1 MNEGQGKFPIFTPA
15 LPRFML
21 LENIRQA
28 LGSIRSNLLRTA
40 LTMLIIA
47 FGITAMVGVLTSIDG
62 IKYWMRSSFSTLG
75 ANTFIMQSEVSP
87 LRIGGRRDRV
97 VYRPIS
103 YHEANTFKQQVEG
116 QFMVNIRGNFSSTAN
131 ARYRGHTTENN
142 VIVRGTD
149 ENFLQVESFTLAS
162 GRAITASDVLENRK
176 VCVIG
181 HKIRNELFPG
191 GQDPLGLTVNL
202 GHHQYTVVGVMEE
215 KGTSFGSPGDRI
227 VAIPVTTG
235 LNIYGGNDHEVSVQ
249 VFVPRT
255 EMMPIAIANAE
266 AEFRV
271 IRRVPVGEGSNFGV
285 VVSDSFVSTLMEN
298 LALLTVS
305 ATVISL
311 ITLFG
316 ASIGLMNIMLVSVTE
331 RTREIGVR
339 KSLGATKRQVQ
350 MQFLTEAITITQ
362 LGGLLG
368 ILLGVGIGSLVG
380 LAIGA
385 PFFIPWEWV
394 GLGIAVCLV
403 VGVLAGWYPARK
415 ASKLDPIDAL
425 RYE

>member
-1 MNEGQGKFPIFTPA
+1 
-15 LPRFML
+15 ML

-28 LGSIRSNLLRTA
+28 FGSIRSNLLRTA

-75 ANTFIMQSEVSP
+75 ANTFIIQSEVSP
-87 LRIGGRRDRV
+87 LRIGGRRERV
-97 VYRPIS
+97 VFRPIS
-103 YHEANTFKQQVEG
+103 FHEAQAFKAQAEG
-116 QFMVNIRGNFSSTAN
+116 DYLVNIRGSFSNTAN
-131 ARYRGHTTENN
+131 ARHRGRTTENN

-149 ENFLQVESFTLAS
+149 ENFLQVEAFALAS
-162 GRAITASDVLENRK
+162 GRAITAADVLENRK

-181 HKIRNELFPG
+181 HKIRNELFPN
-191 GQDPLGLTVNL
+191 GQDPLGLTLNL
-202 GHHQYTVVGVMEE
+202 GHHQYTVVGVMQE
-215 KGTSFGSPGDRI
+215 KGTAFGSPGDRI
-227 VAIPVTTG
+227 VAIPVSTG
-235 LNIYGGNDHEVSVQ
+235 LNIYGGSDHELSIQ

-266 AEFRV
+266 AAFR
-271 IRRVPVGEGSNFGV
+271 ITRRVPVGQPSNFGI

-339 KSLGATKRQVQ
+339 KSLGATQRQVQ
-350 MQFLTEAITITQ
+350 WQFLTEAVTITQ

-380 LAIGA
+380 VGIGA
-385 PFFIPWEWV
+385 PFFIPWDWV
-394 GLGIAVCLV
+394 VLGVCVCLV
-403 VGVLAGWYPARK
+403 VGVVAGWYPARK
-415 ASKLDPIDAL
+415 AARLDPIEAL